1 MKTKPFLKSMAL
13 VICCLT
19 SFVLVSCD
27 KDDDKPNLKI
37 SPNKVEVAVGK
48 TVTVSV
54 SNGTAP
60 YTTKSSD
67 AKIAVAKSDK
77 NAIVITGVKDGSAMI
92 TITDRKGVTGKV
104 AVTVRTVKETP
115 KTPKGLDFDK
125 QSITVSVGKDGI
137 VTVKGGAQ
145 PYSAVAKDVNIATVS
160 VKENKVNIR
169 GVKAGKTTITNLINR
184 FYDIQDGKI
193 RYDGININ
201 KIKKDDLRSSLG
213 IVLQDAHLFTGTVAD
228 NIRYGKLNATDE
240 EVHAAA
246 KLANADQFIKH
257 LPKGYDTLVGELGD
271 TLSGGEKQRLG
282 LARAFLHDAPFMLVD
297 EPTSNLDSLNEGI
310 ILKSLKEDKAN
321 RTVVLV
327 SHRTSTM
334 KVADVV
340 YEMENGRVS

>member
-137 VTVKGGAQ
+137 VTVKKWCTAIFCRCERCQYCYGISQ
-145 PYSAVAKDVNIATVS
+145 
-160 VKENKVNIR
+160 
-169 GVKAGKTTITNLINR
+169 GK
-184 FYDIQDGKI
+184 
-193 RYDGININ
+193 
-201 KIKKDDLRSSLG
+201 
-213 IVLQDAHLFTGTVAD
+213 
-228 NIRYGKLNATDE
+228 
-240 EVHAAA
+240 
-246 KLANADQFIKH
+246 
-257 LPKGYDTLVGELGD
+257 
-271 TLSGGEKQRLG
+271 
-282 LARAFLHDAPFMLVD
+282 
-297 EPTSNLDSLNEGI
+297 
-310 ILKSLKEDKAN
+310 
-321 RTVVLV
+321 
-327 SHRTSTM
+327 
-334 KVADVV
+334 
-340 YEMENGRVS
+340 

>member
-54 SNGTAP
+54 S
-60 YTTKSSD
+60 TTKSSD

-169 GVKAGKTTITNLINR
+169 GVKAGKTTITVT
-184 FYDIQDGKI
+184 DKD
-193 RYDGININ
+193 
-201 KIKKDDLRSSLG
+201 KK
-213 IVLQDAHLFTGTVAD
+213 TGTINV
-228 NIRYGKLNATDE
+228 
-240 EVHAAA
+240 
-246 KLANADQFIKH
+246 
-257 LPKGYDTLVGELGD
+257 
-271 TLSGGEKQRLG
+271 
-282 LARAFLHDAPFMLVD
+282 
-297 EPTSNLDSLNEGI
+297 
-310 ILKSLKEDKAN
+310 
-321 RTVVLV
+321 TV
-327 SHRTSTM
+327 
-334 KVADVV
+334 K
-340 YEMENGRVS
+340 

>member
-60 YTTKSSD
+60 YTTKSS
-67 AKIAVAKSDK
+67 
-77 NAIVITGVKDGSAMI
+77 AIVITGVKDGSAMI

-169 GVKAGKTTITNLINR
+169 GVKAGKTTITVT
-184 FYDIQDGKI
+184 DKD
-193 RYDGININ
+193 
-201 KIKKDDLRSSLG
+201 KK
-213 IVLQDAHLFTGTVAD
+213 TGTINV
-228 NIRYGKLNATDE
+228 
-240 EVHAAA
+240 
-246 KLANADQFIKH
+246 
-257 LPKGYDTLVGELGD
+257 
-271 TLSGGEKQRLG
+271 
-282 LARAFLHDAPFMLVD
+282 
-297 EPTSNLDSLNEGI
+297 
-310 ILKSLKEDKAN
+310 
-321 RTVVLV
+321 TV
-327 SHRTSTM
+327 
-334 KVADVV
+334 K
-340 YEMENGRVS
+340 

>member
-92 TITDRKGVTGKV
+92 TITDRKG
-104 AVTVRTVKETP
+104 
-115 KTPKGLDFDK
+115 DK

-169 GVKAGKTTITNLINR
+169 GVKAGKTTITVT
-184 FYDIQDGKI
+184 DKD
-193 RYDGININ
+193 
-201 KIKKDDLRSSLG
+201 KK
-213 IVLQDAHLFTGTVAD
+213 TGTINV
-228 NIRYGKLNATDE
+228 
-240 EVHAAA
+240 
-246 KLANADQFIKH
+246 
-257 LPKGYDTLVGELGD
+257 
-271 TLSGGEKQRLG
+271 
-282 LARAFLHDAPFMLVD
+282 
-297 EPTSNLDSLNEGI
+297 
-310 ILKSLKEDKAN
+310 
-321 RTVVLV
+321 TV
-327 SHRTSTM
+327 
-334 KVADVV
+334 K
-340 YEMENGRVS
+340 

>member
-60 YTTKSSD
+60 YTT
-67 AKIAVAKSDK
+67 KSDK

-169 GVKAGKTTITNLINR
+169 GVKAGKTTITVT
-184 FYDIQDGKI
+184 DKD
-193 RYDGININ
+193 
-201 KIKKDDLRSSLG
+201 KK
-213 IVLQDAHLFTGTVAD
+213 TGTINV
-228 NIRYGKLNATDE
+228 
-240 EVHAAA
+240 
-246 KLANADQFIKH
+246 
-257 LPKGYDTLVGELGD
+257 
-271 TLSGGEKQRLG
+271 
-282 LARAFLHDAPFMLVD
+282 
-297 EPTSNLDSLNEGI
+297 
-310 ILKSLKEDKAN
+310 
-321 RTVVLV
+321 TV
-327 SHRTSTM
+327 
-334 KVADVV
+334 K
-340 YEMENGRVS
+340 

>member
-125 QSITVSVGKDGI
+125 QSITVSVGK
-137 VTVKGGAQ
+137 GGAQ

-169 GVKAGKTTITNLINR
+169 GVKAGKTTITVT
-184 FYDIQDGKI
+184 DKD
-193 RYDGININ
+193 
-201 KIKKDDLRSSLG
+201 KK
-213 IVLQDAHLFTGTVAD
+213 TGTINV
-228 NIRYGKLNATDE
+228 
-240 EVHAAA
+240 
-246 KLANADQFIKH
+246 
-257 LPKGYDTLVGELGD
+257 
-271 TLSGGEKQRLG
+271 
-282 LARAFLHDAPFMLVD
+282 
-297 EPTSNLDSLNEGI
+297 
-310 ILKSLKEDKAN
+310 
-321 RTVVLV
+321 TV
-327 SHRTSTM
+327 
-334 KVADVV
+334 K
-340 YEMENGRVS
+340 

>member
-48 TVTVSV
+48 
-54 SNGTAP
+54 GTAP

-169 GVKAGKTTITNLINR
+169 GVKAGKTTITVT
-184 FYDIQDGKI
+184 DKD
-193 RYDGININ
+193 
-201 KIKKDDLRSSLG
+201 KK
-213 IVLQDAHLFTGTVAD
+213 TGTINV
-228 NIRYGKLNATDE
+228 
-240 EVHAAA
+240 
-246 KLANADQFIKH
+246 
-257 LPKGYDTLVGELGD
+257 
-271 TLSGGEKQRLG
+271 
-282 LARAFLHDAPFMLVD
+282 
-297 EPTSNLDSLNEGI
+297 
-310 ILKSLKEDKAN
+310 
-321 RTVVLV
+321 TV
-327 SHRTSTM
+327 
-334 KVADVV
+334 K
-340 YEMENGRVS
+340 

>member
-54 SNGTAP
+54 
-60 YTTKSSD
+60 SD

-169 GVKAGKTTITNLINR
+169 GVKAGKTTITVT
-184 FYDIQDGKI
+184 DKD
-193 RYDGININ
+193 
-201 KIKKDDLRSSLG
+201 KK
-213 IVLQDAHLFTGTVAD
+213 TGTINV
-228 NIRYGKLNATDE
+228 
-240 EVHAAA
+240 
-246 KLANADQFIKH
+246 
-257 LPKGYDTLVGELGD
+257 
-271 TLSGGEKQRLG
+271 
-282 LARAFLHDAPFMLVD
+282 
-297 EPTSNLDSLNEGI
+297 
-310 ILKSLKEDKAN
+310 
-321 RTVVLV
+321 TV
-327 SHRTSTM
+327 
-334 KVADVV
+334 K
-340 YEMENGRVS
+340 

>member
-1 MKTKPFLKSMAL
+1 MKTKPFFKSMAL

-27 KDDDKPNLKI
+27 KDDDNLKI

-54 SNGTAP
+54 SSGTAP

-169 GVKAGKTTITNLINR
+169 GVKAGKTTITVT
-184 FYDIQDGKI
+184 DKD
-193 RYDGININ
+193 
-201 KIKKDDLRSSLG
+201 KK
-213 IVLQDAHLFTGTVAD
+213 TGTINV
-228 NIRYGKLNATDE
+228 
-240 EVHAAA
+240 
-246 KLANADQFIKH
+246 
-257 LPKGYDTLVGELGD
+257 
-271 TLSGGEKQRLG
+271 
-282 LARAFLHDAPFMLVD
+282 
-297 EPTSNLDSLNEGI
+297 
-310 ILKSLKEDKAN
+310 
-321 RTVVLV
+321 TV
-327 SHRTSTM
+327 
-334 KVADVV
+334 K
-340 YEMENGRVS
+340 

>member
-92 TITDRKGVTGKV
+92 TITDRKGVT
-104 AVTVRTVKETP
+104 VKETP

-169 GVKAGKTTITNLINR
+169 GVKAGKTTITVT
-184 FYDIQDGKI
+184 DKD
-193 RYDGININ
+193 
-201 KIKKDDLRSSLG
+201 KK
-213 IVLQDAHLFTGTVAD
+213 TGTINV
-228 NIRYGKLNATDE
+228 
-240 EVHAAA
+240 
-246 KLANADQFIKH
+246 
-257 LPKGYDTLVGELGD
+257 
-271 TLSGGEKQRLG
+271 
-282 LARAFLHDAPFMLVD
+282 
-297 EPTSNLDSLNEGI
+297 
-310 ILKSLKEDKAN
+310 
-321 RTVVLV
+321 TV
-327 SHRTSTM
+327 
-334 KVADVV
+334 K
-340 YEMENGRVS
+340 

>member
-1 MKTKPFLKSMAL
+1 MRNLSDYFGEDSFNKNNYTNLNLSKMKTKPFLKSMAL

-67 AKIAVAKSDK
+67 AKIAVAKSE
-77 NAIVITGVKDGSAMI
+77 DGSAMI

-169 GVKAGKTTITNLINR
+169 GVKAGKTTITVT
-184 FYDIQDGKI
+184 DKD
-193 RYDGININ
+193 
-201 KIKKDDLRSSLG
+201 KK
-213 IVLQDAHLFTGTVAD
+213 TGTINV
-228 NIRYGKLNATDE
+228 
-240 EVHAAA
+240 
-246 KLANADQFIKH
+246 
-257 LPKGYDTLVGELGD
+257 
-271 TLSGGEKQRLG
+271 
-282 LARAFLHDAPFMLVD
+282 
-297 EPTSNLDSLNEGI
+297 
-310 ILKSLKEDKAN
+310 
-321 RTVVLV
+321 TV
-327 SHRTSTM
+327 
-334 KVADVV
+334 K
-340 YEMENGRVS
+340 